1 MTEAKPGFEQQHYE
15 KNQLQDDQ
23 QEHEHELISRGELG
37 TTAKIQNVLHG
48 QPKEQVIAEVDA
60 FCERFGLQADK
71 EIFRKG
77 ALLAQR
83 PHEYQFIDELSD
95 ADKEVVA

>member
-1 MTEAKPGFEQQHYE
+1 MAEGKNAYGQQHVE
-15 KNQLQDDQ
+15 KDLNGIGADHHEMANG
-23 QEHEHELISRGELG
+23 QEMS
-37 TTAKIQNVLHG
+37 TTARIQNVLHG

-60 FCERFGLQADK
+60 FCDKFGLQADR

-83 PHEYQFIDELSD
+83 PHDYQFIDELSQS
-95 ADKEVVA
+95 DKDIIE

>member
-1 MTEAKPGFEQQHYE
+1 MEGKHAYGEQHLEKDLHGEAAAHNELVDR
-15 KNQLQDDQ
+15 KNL
-23 QEHEHELISRGELG
+23 S

-60 FCERFGLQADK
+60 FCDKFSLQADR

-83 PHEYQFIDELSD
+83 PHDYQFIDELSQS
-95 ADKEVVA
+95 DKDIIE